1 MTKELKQRRE
11 EIYGKIKG
19 VQKVEKK
26 PEPTGKQEKFKS
38 MVINY
43 TKNLRMNIELHCRSL
58 KINCKP
64 ML

>member
-26 PEPTGKQEKFKS
+26 PESAGK
-38 MVINY
+38 
-43 TKNLRMNIELHCRSL
+43 
-58 KINCKP
+58 
-64 ML
+64 